1 MYAVDGLAVATRVA
15 VDWAIHEAKLAQDPY
30 TSRLYLKRGRA
41 PKEGERFAIRELAQ
55 TLRTIARNGREGF
68 YDGPVA
74 DDMVAYLRSLGGTH
88 TLEDFAAQRAE
99 YVTQIETAYRGSRI
113 LKIPPNGHGDRTR
126 RV

>member
-1 MYAVDGLAVATRVA
+1 MRISDWSSDVCSSDLDPNTR
-15 VDWAIHEAKLAQDPY
+15 
-30 TSRLYLKRGRA
+30 RLYLKRGRA

-88 TLEDFAAQRAE
+88 TLDDFAAQRAE
-99 YVTQIETAYRGSRI
+99 YVTPIATADRGRSI
-113 LKIPPNGHGDRTR
+113 LQIPPNGQGLNERKRDGEGKR
-126 RV
+126 